1 MRSIVSNDANQKGSL
16 EEEGFVSDNADVPCR
31 GHLGFFAVFQG
42 EVNYADLVERG
53 RELGLPGYSGPS
65 LGEDRSAAHSHG
77 DNGHLHWGLNGN
89 RWDWS
94 SLDFDWDGWIPRPRS
109 GSKAFANAVKD
120 LNRSVGFVETEDWED
135 AQGRRR
141 ARVSYEVVMLRN
153 NKEFKLVRRWRG
165 KNVASGRWDSITE
178 DLFRIQFVP
187 PERGSH
193 LQRWRQRY
201 VHQTLTGN
209 PPKDM
214 PRAEP
219 SELSALYEV
228 TPFDASVSVSPEQI
242 QQVNRTLR
250 LALLRECT
258 TVDQDGLRSIIRR
271 AIKDVGGM
279 QFGGSSGGVYYIPD
293 WNNTQHYMQALVP
306 FSELINWFGEQNYQV
321 EEYVEDEDG
330 SWVRQQR
337 TPPTTFRLL
346 GYVESARQMEYLRQD
361 IAREVVSSVN
371 DYYDD
376 LVKVVSQTTIEDLP
390 REIDRLWR
398 EQRTLR
404 DRLGNMHGIIGDSIN
419 EALAPHSG
427 VQAIFDERLGAI
439 TTGSQQQANRLRQL
453 MRIEL
458 RDENGDE

>member
-1 MRSIVSNDANQKGSL
+1 MSNDANQKGSL

-31 GHLGFFAVFQG
+31 GHLGFFAVFKG

-94 SLDFDWDGWIPRPRS
+94 SLSFDWDGWIPRPRS

-120 LNRSVGFVETEDWED
+120 LNWSVGFVKTEDWED
-135 AQGRRR
+135 AQGRRQ

-330 SWVRQQR
+330 SWVRQQHSDYLAMLKVLVRWNTSVR
-337 TPPTTFRLL
+337 TLHEKLFPQSTTTTMTSSRLSVRRRL
-346 GYVESARQMEYLRQD
+346 KTFHGKLTDYGASNERFVTDSATCVESSETASTKHLH
-361 IAREVVSSVN
+361 
-371 DYYDD
+371 
-376 LVKVVSQTTIEDLP
+376 L
-390 REIDRLWR
+390 
-398 EQRTLR
+398 TLGFKQS
-404 DRLGNMHGIIGDSIN
+404 LT
-419 EALAPHSG
+419 SG
-427 VQAIFDERLGAI
+427 
-439 TTGSQQQANRLRQL
+439 
-453 MRIEL
+453 
-458 RDENGDE
+458 